1 MRSTDVADSVD
12 AARTRKT
19 DPVTTRSSGLE
30 FVVIEPPRRATV
42 RSWLSVTR
50 LLVAIVGVATLS
62 SMLGGWANVSAR
74 SAQATLYG
82 RLPHSLA
89 TAIVGSLQV
98 LLFGVA
104 VVWLVLIVGRGAI
117 VRILRA
123 AVAVIVATAALL
135 ILSRVVGRSVLPTFP
150 HGSHRLATFPGRG
163 PGLFGLPTVFP
174 SNLNLVIVWAVLFVD
189 YPWWGPR
196 LHRVPIVIIVIGV
209 VTRSGS
215 VFANPVATAVVLGLA
230 YGSAQ
235 LVALAFGVTN
245 QRPSGAE
252 VGVAIRRHGHLPT
265 RVERLSERP
274 GAAVFVVERAD
285 SSRLLVKVISQ
296 ETWTSLLPNRIYRW
310 LRSREAGDAH
320 PFQALRSRVEHEAL
334 CALKA
339 HADGVPTPRVII
351 VGELSPRSMLIAFER
366 HDGEPLSGI
375 PPERRPT
382 TILPNVWQ
390 IVERLQSSGLVH
402 HRLNAESLLVDASGG
417 VVVVDFSGAEIGAL
431 SEPLSGDVA
440 EVLAATAAR
449 LGVSRAVNAAID
461 ALGPDAVAA
470 ALPRLQP
477 LALTRATRA
486 LVKTGDCLGELRAEI
501 RNATGVQHVPL
512 QKLDRLRPRT
522 LATLAMTGVALW
534 TLVPSLLGAGSV
546 WKQLA
551 NARFGWMI
559 VVLGFSAM
567 TYFGA
572 ALAFNG
578 SVPDTLPFGP
588 NLAAQVAASFIGIA
602 APGGR
607 LALDIRF
614 LHKRGSTPGAAT
626 AAVAV
631 NSVGGFVVHG
641 ILTVVFVGLAGVSG
655 LRTFHIP
662 SGRAFAIMLV
672 TMLGVTLIAG
682 LVPGVRRIAQQR
694 AFPSIRRSMQGISD
708 VARQP
713 NKLIALFA
721 GSTMVTVG
729 YVLALEA
736 SVLAFDSSPPFTSV
750 ALVFLLASAVTS
762 IAPTPGGVGAVEAA
776 LTAGLTSAGMPSAT
790 ALAAVMLFR
799 IATFWLPILPGW
811 IVFTKLQLSG
821 NL

>member
-1 MRSTDVADSVD
+1 M
-12 AARTRKT
+12 
-19 DPVTTRSSGLE
+19 
-30 FVVIEPPRRATV
+30 IEPPRRATV

-150 HGSHRLATFPGRG
+150 HGSNRLATFLGRG

-285 SSRLLVKVISQ
+285 APRLLVKVISQ

-382 TILPNVWQ
+382 TNLPNVWQ

-614 LHKRGSTPGAAT
+614 LHNRGSTPGAAT

-631 NSVGGFVVHG
+631 N
-641 ILTVVFVGLAGVSG
+641 
-655 LRTFHIP
+655 
-662 SGRAFAIMLV
+662 
-672 TMLGVTLIAG
+672 
-682 LVPGVRRIAQQR
+682 
-694 AFPSIRRSMQGISD
+694 
-708 VARQP
+708 
-713 NKLIALFA
+713 
-721 GSTMVTVG
+721 VTVG

-736 SVLAFDSSPPFTSV
+736 SVLAFDTSPPFTSV

-799 IATFWLPILPGW
+799 IATFWLPILPCW